1 MSLPK
6 SRRKYADRTRWV
18 RVLERAFKVRR
29 LEDERFSGYVTRLD
43 IGKVREPL
51 FATAVGRRLC
61 VADAG
66 YTWLQHFPDGARYCV
81 TTVLNPDGEVVQ
93 HYIDVADKLGVS
105 DEDIPWWDDL
115 YLDVLVV
122 PGVGSEI
129 VDEDDLEQG
138 LIEGVVTEADAA
150 QAHSEAKRLKTLI
163 DGNAFPLL
171 ELAAQ
176 HAALFEA

>member
-1 MSLPK
+1 MSLPE

-29 LEDERFSGYVTRLD
+29 LEDKRFSGYVTCLD
-43 IGKVREPL
+43 IVKVREPL
-51 FATAVGRRLC
+51 FVTSVGQRLC

-66 YTWLQHFPDGARYCV
+66 YTWLQHFPDSTRYCV
-81 TTVLNPDGEVVQ
+81 TTVLNPGGEVVQ
-93 HYIDVADKLGVS
+93 HYLDVADKLGVS
-105 DEDIPWWDDL
+105 GEGIPWWDDL

-150 QAHSEAKRLKTLI
+150 RAHTEAERLKTLI
-163 DGNAFPLL
+163 DADAFPLL
-171 ELAAQ
+171 EFAAQ